1 MYCMFNHTLEH
12 TMTTDQTLALARK
25 HASCSSSRACLA
37 DAVRVLDSERF
48 TYPERQQYAKQ
59 WAARSLAYSVGIFHA
74 DYQQA
79 TR

>member
-48 TYPERQQYAKQ
+48 TYPERQQYAKD
-59 WAARSLAYSVGIFHA
+59 WAIRSLAYSVGIFHP
-74 DYQQA
+74 DYKKA

>member
-1 MYCMFNHTLEH
+1 MFNHTLEH

-48 TYPERQQYAKQ
+48 TYPERMQYAKD
-59 WAARSLAYSVGIFHA
+59 WAVRSLAYSVGVFHP
-74 DYQQA
+74 DYQKA